1 MTSIALIGPGAIGGT
16 VGFALAEQG
25 HDLVVCAHQKFE
37 TLAVTRADSGERR
50 AHKVKVITS
59 PSQLASSSEAIGQ
72 INAKPADWVLLC
84 VKSHQTD
91 SAAAWLK
98 ATIGPKTKVAVL
110 QNGVEHREHVAP
122 YVASGNSVLPVV
134 VILPAERTRPGE
146 ITSYGGA
153 ALTVQDD
160 AAGREFAALFA
171 GSFVKV
177 SADADFVSRS
187 REKLCMNA
195 PSGALC
201 ALTLHPGAI
210 AAFAELPALAE
221 KIVEETMAVGR
232 AEGAKFPDGFAKHI
246 VGLFNRPGGRGN
258 SMYYDRRDGKPLEWE
273 ARNGVVQRLGRKHGI
288 PTPISDVI
296 VPLLKALGPS
306 A

>member
-37 TLAVTRADSGERR
+37 TLAVTGAGSGERR
-50 AHKVKVITS
+50 AHAVKVITV
-59 PSQLASSSEAIGQ
+59 PAQ
-72 INAKPADWVLLC
+72 AKAADWVLLC

-98 ATIGPKTKVAVL
+98 ATVAPKTKVAVL

-122 YVASGNSVLPVV
+122 YLGPSNSVLPVV
-134 VILPAERTRPGE
+134 VVMPAERTRPGE

-153 ALTVQDD
+153 ALTVPDD
-160 AAGREFAALFA
+160 AVGREFAALFA

-177 SADADFVSRS
+177 GADADFVSRS
-187 REKLCMNA
+187 WEKLCMNA

-210 AAFAELPALAE
+210 AAFPELPALAE

-273 ARNGVVQRLGRKHGI
+273 ARNGVVRRLGAKHGI

-296 VPLLKALGPS
+296 VPLLKALSPS